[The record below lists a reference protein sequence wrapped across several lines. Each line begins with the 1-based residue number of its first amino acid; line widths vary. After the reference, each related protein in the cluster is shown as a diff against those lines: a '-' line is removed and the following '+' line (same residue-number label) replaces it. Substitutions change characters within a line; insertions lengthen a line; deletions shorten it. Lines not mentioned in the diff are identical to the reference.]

1 MKNVRIAIAI
11 AGTLFISSC
20 AKDIVETADAL
31 DCAAKAKKFSENNND
46 LSCSELIAEINKF
59 EKSCKA
65 YISTESQEGLDLLKA
80 NCTDN

>member
-1 MKNVRIAIAI
+1 MGKMKLVVVV
-11 AGTLFISSC
+11 TSLLLLTSC

-65 YISTESQEGLDLLKA
+65 YISAESQEGLNLLKA